1 MITWKHD
8 SSFSPVLCLPSLMN
22 MPRCLRVECVLPP
35 WVVSAAHALCFRW
48 CDCVL
53 SGGVCEL
60 LLPDVAPLHQPE
72 SPGSGSSRC
81 PPELSPHQPD
91 ALRPQPRWLQQCAG
105 VCCVSSP
112 PGLRCD
118 GDKGSSEC
126 PLSPQEQ
133 ASWVCQCEDRVV
145 LRLQQDFK
153 MTLLQQN
160 SLEQWASW
168 LSGVVSQVLKPYEHN
183 PVALPKAA
191 KVFLL
196 NWSFYRWAQREML

>member
-1 MITWKHD
+1 M
-8 SSFSPVLCLPSLMN
+8 
-22 MPRCLRVECVLPP
+22 
-35 WVVSAAHALCFRW
+35 SAAHALDDAIVSFQVV
-48 CDCVL
+48 CVNSFSQMLRRYTSLNHLAQAAHAVLQNSAHINQML
-53 SGGVCEL
+53 SDLNRVDFNNVQVCAAFPLLRGCGVC
-60 LLPDVAPLHQPE
+60 
-72 SPGSGSSRC
+72 
-81 PPELSPHQPD
+81 
-91 ALRPQPRWLQQCAG
+91 
-105 VCCVSSP
+105 
-112 PGLRCD
+112 D
-118 GDKGSSEC
+118 GAKGSSEC

-196 NWSFYRWAQREML
+196 NWSFYR

>member
-1 MITWKHD
+1 MI
-8 SSFSPVLCLPSLMN
+8 
-22 MPRCLRVECVLPP
+22 R
-35 WVVSAAHALCFRW
+35 LCFP
-48 CDCVL
+48 
-53 SGGVCEL
+53 GGVREL
-60 LLPDVAPLHQPE
+60 LLPDAAPLHQPE

-81 PPELSPHQPD
+81 PPELRPHQPD
-91 ALRPQPRWLQQCAG
+91 ALGPQPGRLQQRAG
-105 VCCVSSP
+105 RCCLSSSS
-112 PGLRCD
+112 LAA
-118 GDKGSSEC
+118 KGSSER
-126 PLSPQEQ
+126 PPSPQEQ

-196 NWSFYRWAQREML
+196 NWSFYR

>member
-1 MITWKHD
+1 MCK
-8 SSFSPVLCLPSLMN
+8 
-22 MPRCLRVECVLPP
+22 
-35 WVVSAAHALCFRW
+35 
-48 CDCVL
+48 
-53 SGGVCEL
+53 L
-60 LLPDVAPLHQPE
+60 LLPDVAPLHEPE
-72 SPGSGSSRC
+72 SPGPGSSRC

-91 ALRPQPRWLQQCAG
+91 ALGPQPRGLQQRAG
-105 VCCVSSP
+105 LCRASFP
-112 PGLRCD
+112 RRCRA
-118 GDKGSSEC
+118 DKGSSEC
-126 PLSPQEQ
+126 ALSPQEQ

-183 PVALPKAA
+183 PAALPKAA

-196 NWSFYRWAQREML
+196 NWSFYR